1 MAGGGSGQ
9 GLYEHLYKR
18 FFENRDRHMGYD
30 FQHAP
35 SGSAAPPSVT
45 FAQKLRWW
53 TWDRWQRRK
62 RILAERDRLQ
72 RDIVSMRRNSVPGS
86 KL

>member
-1 MAGGGSGQ
+1 
-9 GLYEHLYKR
+9 
-18 FFENRDRHMGYD
+18 
-30 FQHAP
+30 
-35 SGSAAPPSVT
+35 VT

-62 RILAERDRLQ
+62 QILAERDRLQ

-86 KL
+86 KP

>member
-1 MAGGGSGQ
+1 MAVGGSGV

-18 FFENRDRHMGYD
+18 FFESRDRYQGYD

-35 SGSAAPPSVT
+35 GGSMAPPSVT

-72 RDIVSMRRNSVPGS
+72 REIVNMSRPSSRGS
-86 KL
+86 KP

>member
-1 MAGGGSGQ
+1 VAVGGPGS
-9 GLYEHLYKR
+9 GLYEHLYK
-18 FFENRDRHMGYD
+18 GYD

-35 SGSAAPPSVT
+35 GGSAAPPTVT

-62 RILAERDRLQ
+62 QILAERDRLQ
-72 RDIVSMRRNSVPGS
+72 REIVAIRRNPLRGS
-86 KL
+86 KP

>member
-1 MAGGGSGQ
+1 MAAGGSGN
-9 GLYEHLYKR
+9 GLYDHLYTR
-18 FFENRDRHMGYD
+18 FFANRERHQGYD

-35 SGSAAPPSVT
+35 GGSAAPPTVT

-72 RDIVSMRRNSVPGS
+72 QDIINIRKIPKPGS
-86 KL
+86 RT

>member
-1 MAGGGSGQ
+1 MAVGGSGN

-18 FFENRDRHMGYD
+18 FFENRDRSKGYD

-35 SGSAAPPSVT
+35 GGSVAPPSVT
-45 FAQKLRWW
+45 FSQRLRWW

-62 RILAERDRLQ
+62 QILAERDRLQ
-72 RDIVSMRRNSVPGS
+72 RNIVNMRRSSLPGS
-86 KL
+86 KP

>member
-1 MAGGGSGQ
+1 MAVGGPDS

-18 FFENRDRHMGYD
+18 FFENRDRYKGYD
-30 FQHAP
+30 FQHA
-35 SGSAAPPSVT
+35 SGGSVAPPTVT

-62 RILAERDRLQ
+62 QILAERNRLQ
-72 RDIVSMRRNSVPGS
+72 REIVAIRRNPLRGS
-86 KL
+86 KP

>member
-1 MAGGGSGQ
+1 MAAGGSGN
-9 GLYEHLYKR
+9 GLYDHLYTR
-18 FFENRDRHMGYD
+18 FFENRERHQGYD

-35 SGSAAPPSVT
+35 GGSVAPPAVT
-45 FAQKLRWW
+45 FTQKLRWW

-72 RDIVSMRRNSVPGS
+72 QDIINIRKTPKPGS
-86 KL
+86 RT

>member
-1 MAGGGSGQ
+1 MAVGGPGS
-9 GLYEHLYKR
+9 GLYEHLYTR
-18 FFENRDRHMGYD
+18 FFENRDRYKGYD

-35 SGSAAPPSVT
+35 GGSAAPPTVT

-62 RILAERDRLQ
+62 QILAERDRLQ
-72 RDIVSMRRNSVPGS
+72 REIVAIRRNPLQGS
-86 KL
+86 KP

>member
-9 GLYEHLYKR
+9 GLYEHLYKQ
-18 FFENRDRHMGYD
+18 FFENRNDHQGYD

-72 RDIVSMRRNSVPGS
+72 RDIVSMRRNSAPSS